1 METHS
6 LTMSDGQLIHYYRWL
21 PTGPLRATV
30 QITHGMGEHAAR
42 YDEFANRLTEAGYAV
57 YANDLRGHG
66 KTAKPDALG
75 DMGEDGWN
83 RTIQDAYELHQ
94 HLASEHPNIK
104 RAFFGH
110 SMGAMLTQ
118 QFLYRHGEVLDTAI
132 ISGSPGI
139 SSAVRLWLSHTIARF
154 ERWRLGAGEVSNLMQ
169 RLVFGS
175 ANKSFD
181 AEGSS
186 GFEWLSRDQV
196 KVARYANDPLCG
208 FVLRAG
214 SLCDLFAG
222 AREARRNKNISRI
235 PATLPVYIFSG
246 SADPVH
252 NKERD
257 LLRLLDRYR
266 MHIDKVS
273 YKLYPNG
280 RHEMLNEINCDA
292 VINDIL
298 HWLESTLS
306 SD

>member
-1 METHS
+1 MEAHTLS
-6 LTMSDGQLIHYYRWL
+6 MSDGASIHYYRWL
-21 PTGPLRATV
+21 PTGSLRATV

-66 KTAKPDALG
+66 KTADPDALG
-75 DMGEDGWN
+75 DMGDDGWN
-83 RTIQDAYELHQ
+83 RTIEDAYELHQ
-94 HLASEHPNIK
+94 HLATEHPNVK

-118 QFLYRHGEVLDTAI
+118 QFLYRYGEVLDTVI

-139 SSAVRLWLSHTIARF
+139 ASAVKLWLSLAIARF
-154 ERWRLGAGEVSNLMQ
+154 ERWRLGAGAVSTLLQ
-169 RLVFGS
+169 SLVFGS
-175 ANKSFD
+175 SNKPFD
-181 AEGSS
+181 TEGSS

-208 FVLRAG
+208 FVLRTG
-214 SLCDLFAG
+214 SLCDLFLG
-222 AREARRNKNISRI
+222 AREARNNKNIAKI
-235 PATLPVYIFSG
+235 PATLPIYIFSG
-246 SADPVH
+246 SEDPVH

-273 YKLYPNG
+273 YKLYPAG
-280 RHEMLNEINCDA
+280 RHEMLNEINRDA
-292 VINDIL
+292 VIKDVL
-298 HWLESTLS
+298 QWLDSTLP

>member
-1 METHS
+1 METLS
-6 LTMSDGQLIHYYRWL
+6 LTMSDGQSIHCYRWL

-42 YDEFANRLTEAGYAV
+42 YEEFANRLTEAGYAV

-66 KTAKPDALG
+66 NTAHPDALG
-75 DMGEDGWN
+75 DMGDDGWN
-83 RTIQDAYELHQ
+83 RTIEDAYELHR
-94 HLASEHPNIK
+94 HLAAEHQNVK

-139 SSAVRLWLSHTIARF
+139 GSAAQLWLSHTIARF
-154 ERWRLGAGEVSNLMQ
+154 ERWRLGPGEVSNLMQ
-169 RLVFGS
+169 NLVFGS
-175 ANKSFD
+175 ANKPFD
-181 AEGSS
+181 EEGSS

-208 FVLRAG
+208 FVLRTG

-222 AREARRNKNISRI
+222 AREARQNKNIINI
-235 PATLPVYIFSG
+235 PTTLPIYIFSG

-257 LLRLLDRYR
+257 LLRLVDCYR
-266 MHIDKVS
+266 THGNKVT
-273 YKLYPNG
+273 YRLYPEG

-292 VINDIL
+292 VIGDVL
-298 HWLESTLS
+298 HWLDS
-306 SD
+306 SLWNG